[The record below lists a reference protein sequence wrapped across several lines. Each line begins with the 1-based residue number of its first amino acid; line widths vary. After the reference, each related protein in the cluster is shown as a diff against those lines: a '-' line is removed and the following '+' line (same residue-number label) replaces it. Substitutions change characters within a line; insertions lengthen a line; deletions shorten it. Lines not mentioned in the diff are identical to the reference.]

1 MLLGGRTK
9 IFSSP
14 YALGALFVGLA
25 LMWVLQMRLAKE
37 QATSFLN
44 IVNEL
49 KGPGLTVSIG
59 VNQPKWGRKKIY
71 VAVSANQDSIIVDAV
86 TLEGTTV
93 FAKGKKES
101 TLIGKTLS
109 ESDLAALL
117 WKHRFFSDTVFSW
130 KHRSFCRSLGI
141 SHGDTPAV
149 ISPWWHPNTIP
160 MIHHPHGGK
169 ST

>member
-1 MLLGGRTK
+1 M
-9 IFSSP
+9 
-14 YALGALFVGLA
+14 FVGLA

-93 FAKGKKES
+93 FAKGKKNQH
-101 TLIGKTLS
+101 LS
-109 ESDLAALL
+109 EKLYLKLKIQIIKNHSMMQPRWLL
-117 WKHRFFSDTVFSW
+117 KH
-130 KHRSFCRSLGI
+130 
-141 SHGDTPAV
+141 
-149 ISPWWHPNTIP
+149 
-160 MIHHPHGGK
+160 
-169 ST
+169 

>member
-1 MLLGGRTK
+1 MYFSPTTLHGKNLFCRIRLITFCCWGGRTK
-9 IFSSP
+9 ILSSP
-14 YALGALFVGLA
+14 YALGALFIGLA

-71 VAVSANQDSIIVDAV
+71 VAVSANQESIIVDAV

-101 TLIGKTLS
+101 TFIGKTLS
-109 ESDLAALL
+109 EIRDSDIQEPLYDAA
-117 WKHRFFSDTVFSW
+117 KM
-130 KHRSFCRSLGI
+130 
-141 SHGDTPAV
+141 AV
-149 ISPWWHPNTIP
+149 DALINKIVDEK
-160 MIHHPHGGK
+160 K
-169 ST
+169 SSSVEKG